1 MSLIIPSSQPASSSN
16 APPILPPITA
26 FPHLLPKPDHSRQW
40 TKDNSDAILAEK
52 RRRNAGA
59 SSRFR
64 ERRKQREK
72 ELQERVVLLEQR
84 VQQLQTALRQYNP
97 KHPLIEPS
105 SSSSSPQDLGD
116 RVSQLESMMTRFR
129 EEKESD
135 TQKLDAL
142 EKENSYLKSL
152 LKPSMDKPQ

>member
-1 MSLIIPSSQPASSSN
+1 
-16 APPILPPITA
+16 T
-26 FPHLLPKPDHSRQW
+26 
-40 TKDNSDAILAEK
+40 SDAILAEK

-84 VQQLQTALRQYNP
+84 VQQLSSALRQYNP
-97 KHPLIEPS
+97 KHPLIESAAS
-105 SSSSSPQDLGD
+105 STSPQQDLND
-116 RVSQLESMMTRFR
+116 RVSQLESIMTRFR

-135 TQKLDAL
+135 TRKLDAL
-142 EKENSYLKSL
+142 EKENTYLKSL
-152 LKPSMDKPQ
+152 L